1 MLKVEQLDKWFGRHQ
16 VLHKI
21 SFEIKPGH
29 ILGLIGAN
37 GAGKTTIMKAIL
49 GISSFAGHISLNDAP
64 ISMNE
69 HSLW

>member
-29 ILGLIGAN
+29 ILGLMGQMVPV
-37 GAGKTTIMKAIL
+37 KQRL
-49 GISSFAGHISLNDAP
+49 
-64 ISMNE
+64 
-69 HSLW
+69 